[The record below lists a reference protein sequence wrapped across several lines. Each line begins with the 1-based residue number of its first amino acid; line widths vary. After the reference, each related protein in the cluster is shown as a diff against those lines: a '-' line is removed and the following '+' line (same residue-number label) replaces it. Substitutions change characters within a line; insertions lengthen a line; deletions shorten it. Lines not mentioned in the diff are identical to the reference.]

1 MARLP
6 VVSRTITTFK
16 TTVICLD
23 VSQDKPFERTIY
35 LSGRLKNTEIKQAA
49 EKKLNTENVKVA
61 YIKAVEPETKLYAM
75 TEQEFIDTAT
85 VYPPRPTPT
94 TKKENEK

>member
-1 MARLP
+1 MPRAP
-6 VVSRTITTFK
+6 VVSRTITAFK

-49 EKKLNTENVKVA
+49 EKKLNSENVKVA
-61 YIKAVEPETKLYAM
+61 YIKAVDPETKLYAM

-85 VYPPRPTPT
+85 VYPPRPTT
-94 TKKENEK
+94 TKKEIEK

>member
-6 VVSRTITTFK
+6 VVSRTITAFR

-23 VSQDKPFERTIY
+23 VTQDKPFEKTIY

-49 EKKLNTENVKVA
+49 EKKLNTENVRVA

-85 VYPPRPTPT
+85 VYPPRPTT

>member
-1 MARLP
+1 MARTP

-23 VSQDKPFERTIY
+23 VSQDKPFEKTIY

-49 EKKLNTENVKVA
+49 EKKLNSENVKVA
-61 YIKAVEPETKLYAM
+61 YIKAVEAETKLYAM

-85 VYPPRPTPT
+85 VYPPRPT

>member
-23 VSQDKPFERTIY
+23 VTQDKPFEKTIY

-49 EKKLNTENVKVA
+49 EKKLNTESVKVA
-61 YIKAVEPETKLYAM
+61 YIKSVEPETKLYAM

-85 VYPPRPTPT
+85 VYPPRAT

>member
-1 MARLP
+1 MARAP
-6 VVSRTITTFK
+6 VVSRTITAFK

-23 VSQDKPFERTIY
+23 VTQDKPFEKTIH

-49 EKKLNTENVKVA
+49 EKKLNSENVKVA

-85 VYPPRPTPT
+85 VYPPRQTT
-94 TKKENEK
+94 TKKGD